1 MADDE
6 HAKEVEAVRCDEHG
20 KGSRERALAVLEG
33 SPAISQAKSVAEAQL
48 AQRLA
53 EHLRLQEEHDSK
65 IIDALVDL
73 GAANQEERRRHLD
86 AVVRMHQLQR
96 RIMLGLV
103 ITAALVTAGLLIAAM
118 VWRSGF
124 SKSVRDPIPPSIQS
138 GSKDIW
144 GMSEVQLLRLAAESN
159 DPVIRQEA
167 IIRLKQQTGE
177 GRSSTP

>member
-1 MADDE
+1 MADDRQ
-6 HAKEVEAVRCDEHG
+6 AKEVDAVRCDEHG
-20 KGSRERALAVLEG
+20 KGSREHALAVLDE
-33 SPAISQAKSVAEAQL
+33 SPQKTAAAQEEL

-53 EHLRLQEEHDSK
+53 LHLRIQEEHDSK
-65 IIDALVDL
+65 IIDALADL

-124 SKSVRDPIPPSIQS
+124 SKSLRDPVPPTIQT
-138 GSKDIW
+138 GTQDIW
-144 GMSEVQLLRLAAESN
+144 GMSEEQLLRLATESK

-167 IIRLKQQTGE
+167 LNRLKQHPGE
-177 GRSSTP
+177 HP

>member
-1 MADDE
+1 MADE
-6 HAKEVEAVRCDEHG
+6 HAREVDAVRCDEHG
-20 KGSRERALAVLEG
+20 KGSRERALAVLDG
-33 SPAISQAKSVAEAQL
+33 SPAILQAKTAAEAEL
-48 AQRLA
+48 AQRLV
-53 EHLRLQEEHDSK
+53 EHLHLQEQQDSK
-65 IIDALVDL
+65 IIGALADL

-124 SKSVRDPIPPSIQS
+124 SKGVRDPLPPVIQE
-138 GSKDIW
+138 GTKDIW
-144 GMSEVQLLRLAAESN
+144 GMSEVQLLRLAAESK

-167 IIRLKQQTGE
+167 LNRLRQQTSE
-177 GRSSTP
+177 A

>member
-20 KGSRERALAVLEG
+20 KESRERALAVLDG
-33 SPAISQAKSVAEAQL
+33 SPAREKAAAQEEL

-53 EHLRLQEEHDSK
+53 LHLRLQEEHDSK
-65 IIDALVDL
+65 IIDALADL

-124 SKSVRDPIPPSIQS
+124 SKSIRDPVPPSIQS
-138 GSKDIW
+138 GTKDIW

-167 IIRLKQQTGE
+167 ISRLKQQTGE